1 MIKITILE
9 SQFSPVIFVI
19 SESNA
24 TVLANTVNAECK
36 RLLDKSETADR
47 ETANAIAYILNSTT
61 AYSMSETSN
70 FMKELKILTGYRS
83 SHTSGNTINMRQFE
97 IENTAFINKKY
108 INEIAETLTE
118 TIKKFNETNI

>member
-1 MIKITILE
+1 
-9 SQFSPVIFVI
+9 
-19 SESNA
+19 
-24 TVLANTVNAECK
+24 
-36 RLLDKSETADR
+36 
-47 ETANAIAYILNSTT
+47 
-61 AYSMSETSN
+61 MSETSN